1 MLLLALTEN
10 KSSSQSPGISG
21 LQLKSNES
29 LFGHQVD
36 RLRKE
41 KVKKEMIRLGVLLL
55 LVAGLVGR
63 GTDAAAADDGS
74 LLIRF
79 GSAINLDP
87 SDVEMRS
94 VFDGYNF
101 WALKVNEGGGIQ
113 VLPGRFFKVEMMVV
127 DDGKDAKRHE
137 DGLRRQVE
145 ENGAHFLLGSLTS
158 FANEDSKV
166 AAETKTITM
175 TCCHGPP
182 AVYEQSAED
191 SKGIL
196 NYLFGI
202 HVNSETY
209 PLKFLQMV
217 GLMERDTSIGMMVTM
232 DEEDPYGKSLF
243 TYSTFLSAKKLVDA
257 LRKDKGLPLRAEQYV
272 LPLSQVT
279 NATHIRGIV
288 ADMKNNSH
296 DLLMGFTLG
305 PDGQQMM
312 LEVEEQKVSTRGV
325 FVTVAPTSATTVR
338 NLTSLGIDVEYVTS
352 AGQWHPGANFIDSGG
367 DALWPD
373 ARTFAREMEAYLM
386 EETGERIAASYT
398 HASAAAACTAI
409 QKALENAFF
418 KCQLQDPNF
427 SSFNDLLAQEV
438 DCEGETLTESGFD
451 VIHRALRNL
460 RSESFFGD
468 ILFDGNQRNFGRSS
482 LTLQLQGET
491 EEGLNKAK
499 IFESSIFGP
508 SVYSTTLVQEA
519 VLPDDVQTA
528 LPVYPRPIRPGVDL
542 DICPSGEGSDE
553 FRVCRA
559 CNAGEY
565 RLSLSD
571 GGFDYNCEECDTSSY
586 SATAR
591 SSRCT
596 FCPYGSGTLQPGAV
610 SETACVCREGFY
622 KEYSDDVS
630 CTECPVGA
638 ACPGSDSTILA
649 KPGYWVDAYF
659 RSDGVYVQQLIQCF
673 PASDCP
679 QTDGQTC
686 DSGLG
691 GNVCSWCGFDN
702 GNKDTPNYFS
712 LFGSCTECYGKSA
725 DFFLHI
731 AIYITWIIMNIV
743 LAEHYTAFKIGF
755 DWMQIMSFIGIIN
768 AGWPNSVNQYFDVA
782 TLFAFDLD
790 IVSWSCS
797 AANWDFLKE
806 MIIQF
811 SLPFCLALF
820 WMLITGV
827 QIILRKAHR
836 IPVIGKWGRKWNNSS
851 LVPGTMHYRVRRIL
865 IFLGFTDGKPPS
877 SRLPLSK
884 ILLAFEATYQI
895 NSYYALSSLST
906 ENIGGKEVLS
916 SAPYYQQDT
925 SVIAVGVTG
934 LIILSIFFPLFLL
947 IRLAS
952 FAPQPK
958 KIKYGKDEKI
968 HVSIDHG
975 HFLEAKNQE
984 SYGFLFE
991 MFRVE
996 LWPVSLFHFLHRFVQ
1011 IILIVMISDADIAIY
1026 CSLAWNLVF
1035 LLFFM
1040 VKNPSNEEKVNVCH
1054 KANFFSILIMLLT
1067 GAFFSLENQRMGI
1080 SGALHTFIQA
1090 AIDRACKKHLPR
1102 YVASFRRVED
1112 LITEISPFKIWS
1124 WVAYRLNV
1132 LEDNIE
1138 NDSSLEYAEARRELT
1153 HFVLLSRSI
1162 SKLEQK
1168 NPCMSVLSL
1177 SQEAVLWRKMVLSR
1191 PDLLDLL
1198 YVNPDGAQRHYLS
1211 FFKVYYKHFWHP
1223 DRKLLFSPPRTVLAW
1238 YDKFMSALNRMRGI
1252 QHEHSGVA
1260 IQLDDVSEEDF
1271 QTIYSEEYQSTIE
1284 TPESEG
1290 MNFSRQ
1296 LSSKEIKALD
1306 FRTPISSTVTRPHRA
1321 RISYWLVRH
1330 KEDLTSRIA
1339 FDHFMYSIIEN
1350 KNTSLCEK
1358 MAQYLLFKQRSE
1370 FKSRKMKKLN
1380 FLDVDDESANY
1391 CQSDLS
1397 HVEQE
1402 YIVLLLMQQIHISPF
1417 DHRASYL

>member
-1 MLLLALTEN
+1 M
-10 KSSSQSPGISG
+10 S
-21 LQLKSNES
+21 
-29 LFGHQVD
+29 
-36 RLRKE
+36 
-41 KVKKEMIRLGVLLL
+41 RLGVLVLCAL
-55 LVAGLVGR
+55 ILFVEHAVELCGQGAG
-63 GTDAAAADDGS
+63 AANNDESD

-87 SDVEMRS
+87 TDVEMRS

-127 DDGKDAKRHE
+127 DDGRDVKKHE

-182 AVYEQSAED
+182 AVYQQSAEE

-217 GLMERDTSIGMMVTM
+217 GLMERETSIGMMVTM

-243 TYSTFLSAKKLVDA
+243 TYSTFLSAKKLVDS
-257 LRKDKGLPLRAEQYV
+257 LRKDKGLPLRVEQYV
-272 LPLSQVT
+272 LPLSQVM
-279 NATHIRGIV
+279 NATYISEIV

-296 DLLMGFTLG
+296 DLVMGFTLG

-312 LEVEEQKVSTRGV
+312 FEVEEQKVSTRGV
-325 FVTVAPTSATTVR
+325 FVTVAPTSATTVK
-338 NLTSLGIDVEYVTS
+338 NLTSLGIDVEYVLS
-352 AGQWHPGANFIDSGG
+352 AGQWHPGANFIDSSP

-373 ARTFAREMEAYLM
+373 ARAFAREMEAYLL
-386 EETGERIAASYT
+386 EETGEKIAASYT

-409 QKALENAFF
+409 QKALESAFF
-418 KCQLQDPNF
+418 KCQLEDPNV
-427 SSFNDLLAQEV
+427 SSFEDLLAQEV
-438 DCEGETLTESGFD
+438 NCEGETLTESGLD

-499 IFESSIFGP
+499 IFDSSIFGP
-508 SVYSTTLVQEA
+508 SMYNTTLVQEA

-596 FCPYGSGTLQPGAV
+596 FCPYGSGTIQPGAV

-622 KEYSDDVS
+622 KEYSDDAS
-630 CTECPVGA
+630 CTECPIGA
-638 ACPGSDSTILA
+638 VCPGSNSTILA
-649 KPGYWVDAYF
+649 KPGYWVDAYL
-659 RSDGVYVQQLIQCF
+659 RADGVNVQHLIQCF
-673 PASDCP
+673 PESDCP

-686 DSGLG
+686 AAGLG

-712 LFGSCTECYGKSA
+712 LFGACTECYSKAA

-820 WMLITGV
+820 WIFITV
-827 QIILRKAHR
+827 IQIILQKCHK
-836 IPVIGKWGRKWNNSS
+836 IPVIGKWGRKWSNSS
-851 LVPGTMHYRVRRIL
+851 LVPGTMHYRIRRL
-865 IFLGFTDGKPPS
+865 FIFLGFTNGKTPS

-906 ENIGGKEVLS
+906 ENIGGQEVLS
-916 SAPYYQQDT
+916 SAPYYKQDT

-934 LIILSIFFPLFLL
+934 LIILSILFPLFLL

-958 KIKYGKDEKI
+958 KIKYGKDEKV

-996 LWPVSLFHFLHRFVQ
+996 LWPVSLLHFLHRFVQ
-1011 IILIVMISDADIAIY
+1011 IMLIVLISDADIAIY
-1026 CSLAWNLVF
+1026 CSFAWNLLF

-1040 VKNPSNEEKVNVCH
+1040 VKKPSNEEKVNVCQ

-1067 GAFFSLENQRMGI
+1067 GAFFSLENQRIGI
-1080 SGALHTFIQA
+1080 SGALYTFMQVVCLANLCITGCIFLMSFFVQILERWCVFSVQA

-1124 WVAYRLNV
+1124 WVANRLQV
-1132 LEDNIE
+1132 LEDNIK
-1138 NDSSLEYAEARRELT
+1138 NDSSVEYIEARRELT

-1162 SKLEQK
+1162 SKLEEK

-1177 SQEAVLWRKMVLSR
+1177 SQEAVLWRNMVLSR

-1198 YVNPDGAQRHYLS
+1198 YVNPDGAQRHYIS
-1211 FFKVYYKHFWHP
+1211 FFKVYYRHFWHP
-1223 DRKLLFSPPRTVLAW
+1223 DRKLLFSPPRTVLAC
-1238 YDKFMSALNRMRGI
+1238 YEQFMSVLNRMRGI
-1252 QHEHSGVA
+1252 EHENSGVA

-1271 QTIYSEEYQSTIE
+1271 QTIYSEEYLSPIE
-1284 TPESEG
+1284 TAESEG
-1290 MNFSRQ
+1290 MYFSRL
-1296 LSSKEIKALD
+1296 LSSKEIKNLD
-1306 FRTPISSTVTRPHRA
+1306 FRTPISSTVTRPHRS
-1321 RISYWLVRH
+1321 RIAYWLVRH

-1339 FDHFMYSIIEN
+1339 FDYFMYRIIEN
-1350 KNTSLCEK
+1350 KHTSLCEK

-1370 FKSRKMKKLN
+1370 FKSRKVRGREISIM
-1380 FLDVDDESANY
+1380 FPDEEIEFS
-1391 CQSDLS
+1391 
-1397 HVEQE
+1397 
-1402 YIVLLLMQQIHISPF
+1402 
-1417 DHRASYL
+1417 

>member
-1 MLLLALTEN
+1 MTRLAVL
-10 KSSSQSPGISG
+10 P
-21 LQLKSNES
+21 L
-29 LFGHQVD
+29 
-36 RLRKE
+36 
-41 KVKKEMIRLGVLLL
+41 LLL
-55 LVAGLVGR
+55 LVVAENAVKVWGQ
-63 GTDAAAADDGS
+63 GTGDASTNSDDENS

-87 SDVEMRS
+87 NDVEMRS

-101 WALKVNEGGGIQ
+101 WALKVNERGGIQ
-113 VLPGRFFKVEMMVV
+113 VLPGKFFKVEMMVV

-137 DGLRRQVE
+137 DGMRRQVE

-158 FANEDSKV
+158 FANEDSTV
-166 AAETKTITM
+166 AAETRTITM

-182 AVYEQSAED
+182 AVYQQSAED

-243 TYSTFLSAKKLVDA
+243 TYSTFLSAKNMVDS
-257 LRKDKGLPLRAEQYV
+257 LRKDKGLPLTAKQYV
-272 LPLSQVT
+272 LPLSQAT
-279 NATHIRGIV
+279 NATYIREIV
-288 ADMKNNSH
+288 ADMKNSSH
-296 DLLMGFTLG
+296 HMLMGFTLA

-312 LEVEEQKVSTRGV
+312 YEVEEQKVSTRGV

-338 NLTSLGIDVEYVTS
+338 NLTSMGIDVEYVMS
-352 AGQWHPGANFIDSGG
+352 AGQWHPGANFIDSSEG
-367 DALWPD
+367 ALWPD
-373 ARTFAREMEAYLM
+373 ARTFAREMESYLL
-386 EETGERIAASYT
+386 EETGEKIAASYT
-398 HASAAAACTAI
+398 HASAVAACTAI

-418 KCQLQDPNF
+418 KCKLEDSNVNGF
-427 SSFNDLLAQEV
+427 DDLLAQEV
-438 DCEGETLTESGFD
+438 DCEGETVTESGFD
-451 VIHRALRNL
+451 VIHRSLRNL
-460 RSESFFGD
+460 RAESFFGD
-468 ILFDGNQRNFGRSS
+468 ILFDGNQRNSGRSS

-491 EEGLNKAK
+491 EEGLNKGK
-499 IFESSIFGP
+499 VFDSSIFGP
-508 SVYSTTLVQEA
+508 SVYNTTLVQEA
-519 VLPDDVQTA
+519 VLPDNVQTA
-528 LPVYPRPIRPGVDL
+528 LPVYPRPIRPGFDV

-553 FRVCRA
+553 FRVCRT
-559 CNAGEY
+559 CNPGEY

-586 SATAR
+586 SSTAR
-591 SSRCT
+591 SSRCNL
-596 FCPYGSGTLQPGAV
+596 CPYGSGTMQPGAV
-610 SETACVCREGFY
+610 SESACVCREGFY
-622 KEYSDDVS
+622 KEYSDDTS
-630 CTECPVGA
+630 CIECPAGA
-638 ACPGSDSTILA
+638 VCPGANSTILA
-649 KPGYWVDAYF
+649 KPGYWIDAYL
-659 RSDGVYVQQLIQCF
+659 RSDGVYVQRLIQCF
-673 PASDCP
+673 PESDCP

-686 DSGLG
+686 AAGLG

-702 GNKDTPNYFS
+702 GNKNTPNYFS
-712 LFGSCTECYGKSA
+712 LFGSCTECYGKAA

-811 SLPFCLALF
+811 LLPFCLALF
-820 WMLITGV
+820 WMLITV
-827 QIILRKAHR
+827 IQILLQKSHR
-836 IPVIGKWGRKWNNSS
+836 IPLIGRWGQKWNNSS
-851 LVPGTMHYRVRRIL
+851 LVPGTMHYRIRRIL
-865 IFLGFTDGKPPS
+865 IFLGFTNGKPPS
-877 SRLPLSK
+877 SRFPLSK

-906 ENIGGKEVLS
+906 ENIGGKQVLS

-934 LIILSIFFPLFLL
+934 LVILSILFPLFLL

-1011 IILIVMISDADIAIY
+1011 IILIVMISDADIVIY

-1040 VKNPSNEEKVNVCH
+1040 VKNPSNEEKVNVCQ

-1080 SGALHTFIQA
+1080 SGALHTFIQVVCLANICITGCIFLISFFVQILERWCVFSVQA

-1124 WVAYRLNV
+1124 WVADRLQV
-1132 LEDNIE
+1132 LEDNIDC
-1138 NDSSLEYAEARRELT
+1138 DSSVEYVEARTELT

-1177 SQEAVLWRKMVLSR
+1177 SQEAVLWRNMVLSR

-1198 YVNPDGAQRHYLS
+1198 YVNPDGAQSHYLS

-1223 DRKLLFSPPRTVLAW
+1223 DRKLLFSPPRKVLAW
-1238 YDKFMSALNRMRGI
+1238 YEKIMSALNRMRGI
-1252 QHEHSGVA
+1252 EHEHSGVD
-1260 IQLDDVSEEDF
+1260 IQLDDVREEDF
-1271 QTIYSEEYQSTIE
+1271 QTIYLKEYPNTIE
-1284 TPESEG
+1284 TAESDG
-1290 MNFSRQ
+1290 ITLSRQ
-1296 LSSKEIKALD
+1296 LSIKEIKNLD
-1306 FRTPISSTVTRPHRA
+1306 FRTPISSTVTRPHRS
-1321 RISYWLVRH
+1321 RIAYWLVRH

-1339 FDHFMYSIIEN
+1339 FDHFMYRIIQN
-1350 KNTSLCEK
+1350 KHTSLCEK
-1358 MAQYLLFKQRSE
+1358 MAQWLLLKQRSE
-1370 FKSRKMKKLN
+1370 FKSRKVRGREISIM
-1380 FLDVDDESANY
+1380 FPDE
-1391 CQSDLS
+1391 
-1397 HVEQE
+1397 
-1402 YIVLLLMQQIHISPF
+1402 QIEFS
-1417 DHRASYL
+1417 